1 MLNQMTTQNAGFF
14 RIPFPSLHD
23 VMLFSSRDMIL
34 LGMKPSSTEA
44 QVREYF
50 KDKADVVM
58 VQVLDFQCQMSK
70 F

>member
-1 MLNQMTTQNAGFF
+1 MLSQMMTQNAGFF
-14 RIPFPSLHD
+14 PIFPLLHD
-23 VMLFSSRDMIL
+23 IMWFSSRDMIL

-58 VQVLDFQCQMSK
+58 VQVLDFLYQMSK

>member
-1 MLNQMTTQNAGFF
+1 MTTQNAGFF

-23 VMLFSSRDMIL
+23 VIVMLFSSRDMIL

-58 VQVLDFQCQMSK
+58 VQVLDFQYQMSK

>member
-1 MLNQMTTQNAGFF
+1 MQVFSLISPLLLDIML
-14 RIPFPSLHD
+14 L
-23 VMLFSSRDMIL
+23 SSRDMIL

-58 VQVLDFQCQMSK
+58 VQVLDILYLMST